1 MSRDYFMRTLL
12 DTMKNKEY
20 ISEEK
25 YEKLMLEMRN
35 F

>member
-12 DTMKNKEY
+12 DTMKNNGY